1 MKSERAMSESLEPVV
16 GLIWAEAHNGVI
28 GAAGTMPWH
37 VPEDLAH
44 FKATTFG
51 APVVMGRRTWD
62 SLPSQ
67 YRPLPGRLNVVVSRD
82 PAWTSDAEADTASAT
97 SLDQALGIAA
107 ASSRARPPR
116 VWVIGGSELFRLA
129 MDRADVLI
137 VTELDLEVPG
147 DVVAPPIGDEWHGE
161 TVVDWSTSR
170 TGVRY
175 RVTKYCRAEVLALQ
189 STE

>member
-1 MKSERAMSESLEPVV
+1 MTESTTEQLEPVI
-16 GLIWAEAHNGVI
+16 GLIWAEAHDGVI

-62 SLPSQ
+62 SLPPQ
-67 YRPLPGRLNVVVSRD
+67 FRPLPGRLNVVVSRD
-82 PAWTSDAEADTASAT
+82 PAWSSDSEADTASAT
-97 SLDQALGIAA
+97 SLDQALEIAA
-107 ASSRARPPR
+107 ASTRARQPR
-116 VWVIGGSELFRLA
+116 IWVIGGSELFRLA

-147 DVVAPPIGDEWHGE
+147 DVLAPPIGDEWIGK
-161 TVVDWSTSR
+161 TVGDWQTSR

-175 RVTKYCRAEVLALQ
+175 RITEYCRAVPASLQ
-189 STE
+189 PTG